1 MTTLTVKKVKKQ
13 TGMNPIARAL
23 ARENLRKSVLDQKIH
38 LYFLK
43 DGDQCRDVVGAI
55 FLLMTAFVLAAS
67 RDENIDSDAREV
79 RILKG
84 AISACDQMLSTD
96 SYRTANTTT
105 LDLALDCAVDLS
117 KQVDHVLFNE
127 AWNEVTG

>member
-13 TGMNPIARAL
+13 TGMNPIARAV

-43 DGDQCRDVVGAI
+43 DGDQCRDVVGSI

-127 AWNEVTG
+127 AWNEVAG